1 MKNKDRD
8 RACAKSG
15 KEGAGVREQR
25 TVNVKMRV
33 TSCPVALCD
42 KGIMEIEMLHAGLNQ
57 RRMLQQFSNGSHNTA
72 RLINDARPQL

>member
-8 RACAKSG
+8 GVCAKSG
-15 KEGAGVREQR
+15 KEGAGVREER

-33 TSCPVALCD
+33 TSCPMALRD

-57 RRMLQQFSNGSHNTA
+57 RRMLQQFSNESHNAA
-72 RLINDARPQL
+72 RLINDARTQL